1 MPETPLYPLSFIP
14 IHQYRLWGG
23 GRLADWLKV
32 PLPDDE
38 PIGEAWLL
46 SDRDDCSSLVAN
58 GPLKDRTISQLIQD
72 APDRMLGALATRFA
86 RFPLLLKFLDVRK
99 MLSVQVHPSDAKAEL
114 VPGGDTGKTE
124 AWVVLEADPGS
135 RIYAGLKPGVTADD
149 LRSLSRRNVDES
161 LASFAPAA
169 GQAVLIEAGT
179 VHSLGD
185 GVVVFEVQQNSDI
198 TFRLY
203 DWDHTDPK
211 IGQARPLQV
220 EQALACVDFAQG
232 VIQPV
237 EPVAEEDAS
246 GRRERILNCPHF
258 TLWRVSSAAPFWVGA
273 NDELRIL
280 VCLDGKGLI
289 EYQDAGFDL
298 EKGGVTLL
306 PACVGVCR
314 LRPEGEITV
323 LEIAA
328 PRQP

>member
-1 MPETPLYPLSFIP
+1 MPEPPLYPLSFVP
-14 IHQYRLWGG
+14 LHQYRLWGG
-23 GRLADWLKV
+23 RRLSNWSKT
-32 PLPDDE
+32 PLPGDG
-38 PIGEAWLL
+38 PIGESWLL
-46 SDRDDCSSLVAN
+46 SDRDDQCSRVAN
-58 GPLKDRTISQLIQD
+58 GPLEGHTLRQLIEQ
-72 APDRMLGALATRFA
+72 APDRMLGALAGRFA
-86 RFPLLLKFLDVRK
+86 HFPLLLKFLDVRK
-99 MLSVQVHPSDAKAEL
+99 MLSVQVHPSDTRACLIPIGES
-114 VPGGDTGKTE
+114 GKTE

-135 RIYAGLKPGVTADD
+135 RVYAGLKPGVTADD
-149 LRSLSRRNVDES
+149 LRSLSERNVDES

-169 GQAVLIEAGT
+169 GQGVLVEAGT

-185 GVVVFEVQQNSDI
+185 GVVVFEVQENSDV

-203 DWDHTDPK
+203 DWGHVDPK
-211 IGQARPLQV
+211 TGKARPLQV

-232 VIQPV
+232 VTRPA
-237 EPVAEEDAS
+237 EPVAEEHAS
-246 GRRERILNCPHF
+246 GPRERFLSCPYF
-258 TLWRVSSAAPFWVGA
+258 TLWRVWSAAPFLVGA
-273 NDELRIL
+273 DDEPRIL

-323 LEIAA
+323 LEIAV